1 MGKRELIALLNL
13 SSCNENIARDFVAA
27 RHAFRTAKEKIIICM
42 RNEVSEWTNQIKSAH
57 ICSSD
62 IIAVFVFEK
71 EYGKQGKGGLC
82 ES

>member
-1 MGKRELIALLNL
+1 M
-13 SSCNENIARDFVAA
+13 AA

-62 IIAVFVFEK
+62 IIAIFVFEK
-71 EYGKQGKGGLC
+71 EYGKQGKSGLC